1 MVVAIPGLIERASEF
16 TMSVFSAAHG
26 RRISL
31 GQLHAGQL
39 RAHWALQPHRY
50 KALRCGRR
58 FGKTEI
64 AKTWMAQ
71 GLVQGEEC
79 AWFAPQHMTW
89 SEVYSDLVQMLRP
102 TLDAS
107 SRTPPVIRLSNGGR
121 IDFWSLENSIAG
133 RGRRYRRIVIDEAA
147 FTRDGDNRS
156 DDSMMALWEK
166 GIKPTLFDY
175 GGEALV
181 CSNSAGRNP
190 DNFFNNIC
198 TDSQYGF
205 QEFHATTLDN
215 PLLPKRTRN
224 ESHEDWQARRTRF
237 HEDLRKDNDPLVYA
251 QEYLAEFV
259 DWSGVAFFSREKLLV
274 DNQPLPIP
282 ARCDAIFAVVDTAS
296 KTGTDNDATAVT
308 FFALDHIGRTP
319 LLILDWDIAQIE
331 GALLETWLPEAFA
344 RLEEF
349 ARLCH
354 ARRGSIGAFIE
365 DKNSG
370 TILLQ
375 QALRRQMPAQAIDSK
390 LTAMG
395 KDERAISVSGY
406 VHRELVKYT
415 DRAFEKTVIYKRRS
429 RNHLL
434 DQVESFRVGD
444 RDSDREDDLL
454 DTFCYG
460 IAVALGNREGF

>member
-1 MVVAIPGLIERASEF
+1 
-16 TMSVFSAAHG
+16 MSVPSTPHG

-31 GQLHAGQL
+31 GQLHQGQL
-39 RAHWALQPHRY
+39 KAHWALTPHRF
-50 KALRCGRR
+50 KVLRCGRR
-58 FGKTEI
+58 FGKTEF
-64 AKTWMAQ
+64 AKTWIAQ

-89 SEVYSDLVQMLRP
+89 SEVYLELAQMLRP
-102 TLDAS
+102 IVDAS
-107 SRTPPVIRLSNGGR
+107 SRAPPVIRLSNGGR
-121 IDFWSLENSIAG
+121 VDFWSLENPIAG
-133 RGRRYRRIVIDEAA
+133 RGRRYRRVVIDEAA
-147 FTRDGDNRS
+147 FTKDGDNRS
-156 DDSMMALWEK
+156 DDSMMARREK

-175 GGEALV
+175 GGAALV
-181 CSNSAGRNP
+181 CSNSAGKNP
-190 DNFFNNIC
+190 DNFFYNIC
-198 TDSQYGF
+198 TDPHYGF
-205 QEFHATTLDN
+205 HEFHATTLDN
-215 PLLPKRTRN
+215 LLLPKRAGN
-224 ESHEDWQARRTRF
+224 ESVEAWLARRARF
-237 HEDLRKDNDPLVYA
+237 HADLRKENDPLVYA

-274 DNQPLPIP
+274 ENQPLPIP
-282 ARCDAIFAVVDTAS
+282 TRCDAVFAVIDTAS

-308 FFALDHIGRTP
+308 FFAYDTLGRIS
-319 LLILDWDIAQIE
+319 LFILGWDVMQIE
-331 GALLETWLPEAFA
+331 GALLETWLPQVFA
-344 RLEEF
+344 RLEEL
-349 ARLCH
+349 ARQCG

-365 DKNSG
+365 DNNSG

-375 QALRRQMPAQAIDSK
+375 QALRRHMPARAIDSK

-415 DRAFEKTVIYKRRS
+415 NQAFEKMVIYKRHS

-434 DQVESFRVGD
+434 DQVESFRIGD

-460 IAVALGNREGF
+460 IALALGNSEGF

>member
-1 MVVAIPGLIERASEF
+1 
-16 TMSVFSAAHG
+16 MSVPSIARRH
-26 RRISL
+26 RISL

-39 RAHWALQPHRY
+39 KAHWALQPSRF

-58 FGKTEI
+58 FGKTEF
-64 AKTWMAQ
+64 AKTWIAQ
-71 GLVQGEEC
+71 GLVQGHEC

-89 SEVYSDLVQMLRP
+89 SEVYLDLAQVLGP
-102 TLDAS
+102 ILDSS
-107 SRTPPVIRLSNGGR
+107 SRSPPVIRLSNGGR
-121 IDFWSLENSIAG
+121 VDFWSLENSIAG
-133 RGRRYRRIVIDEAA
+133 RGRRYRRVVIDEAA
-147 FTRDGDNRS
+147 FAKDGDNRS

-190 DNFFNNIC
+190 DNFFYNIC
-198 TDSQYGF
+198 TDPQYGF
-205 QEFHATTLDN
+205 HEFHATTMDN

-224 ESHEDWQARRTRF
+224 ESHEDWNARRAAF
-237 HEDLRKDNDPLVYA
+237 HAELRNDNDPLVYA

-274 DNQPLPIP
+274 DNRPVPLP
-282 ARCDAIFAVVDTAS
+282 ARCGAVFAVIDTAS
-296 KTGTDNDATAVT
+296 KTGTDHDATAVT
-308 FFALDHIGRTP
+308 LFGVDRLGKFP
-319 LLILDWDIAQIE
+319 LLILDWSIAQIE
-331 GALLETWLPEAFA
+331 GAVLETWLPEVFQT
-344 RLEEF
+344 LEEL
-349 ARLCH
+349 ARLCR
-354 ARRGSIGAFIE
+354 ARNGSLGAFIE

-375 QALRRQMPAQAIDSK
+375 QAFRRQLPARAIDSK

-406 VHRELVKYT
+406 VHRGWVKYT
-415 DRAFEKTVIYKRRS
+415 DRAFDKTVVYKRRS

-434 DQVESFRVGD
+434 DQVEKFRVGD
-444 RDSDREDDLL
+444 RGNDREDDLL
-454 DTFCYG
+454 DTSCYG
-460 IAVALGNREGF
+460 IALALGNREGF

>member
-1 MVVAIPGLIERASEF
+1 MFVPSTAR
-16 TMSVFSAAHG
+16 G

-31 GQLHAGQL
+31 GQLHFGQSK
-39 RAHWALQPHRY
+39 AHWALRPYRF

-58 FGKTEI
+58 FGKTEF
-64 AKTWMAQ
+64 AKTWIAQ
-71 GLVQGEEC
+71 GLLQKEEC

-89 SEVYSDLVQMLRP
+89 SEVYLDLVQMLRP
-102 TLDAS
+102 ILDAS
-107 SRTPPVIRLSNGGR
+107 SRAPPVIRLSNGGR
-121 IDFWSLENSIAG
+121 IDFWSLENPIAG

-147 FTRDGDNRS
+147 FTKDGDNRS

-181 CSNSAGRNP
+181 CSNSAGKNP
-190 DNFFNNIC
+190 DNFFYNIC
-198 TDSQYGF
+198 TDPQYGF
-205 QEFHATTLDN
+205 HEFHATTMDN
-215 PLLPKRTRN
+215 PLLPKRVGN
-224 ESHEDWQARRTRF
+224 ESMEVWLARQARF
-237 HEDLRKDNDPLVYA
+237 HEDLSKDNDPLVYA

-274 DNQPLPIP
+274 ENQPLPLP
-282 ARCDAIFAVVDTAS
+282 TRCEAVFAVIDTAS

-308 FFALDHIGRTP
+308 FFAVDKVGKIP
-319 LLILDWDIAQIE
+319 LLILDWNIAQIE
-331 GALLETWLPEAFA
+331 GAVLETWLPEVFA
-344 RLEEF
+344 TLEEL
-349 ARLCH
+349 ARLCG

-375 QALRRQMPAQAIDSK
+375 QALRRQMPAHAIDSK
-390 LTAMG
+390 LTAVG

-406 VHRELVKYT
+406 VHREMVKYT
-415 DRAFEKTVIYKRRS
+415 DRAFEKTVIYKRHS

-444 RDSDREDDLL
+444 RESDREDDLL

-460 IAVALGNREGF
+460 IALALGNREGF

>member
-1 MVVAIPGLIERASEF
+1 MTVPSTAR
-16 TMSVFSAAHG
+16 G

-31 GQLHAGQL
+31 GQLHFGQSM
-39 RAHWALQPHRY
+39 AHWALQPHRF

-58 FGKTEI
+58 FGKTEF
-64 AKTWMAQ
+64 AKTWIAQ
-71 GLVQGEEC
+71 GLLQGEEC
-79 AWFAPQHMTW
+79 GWFAPQHMTW
-89 SEVYSDLVQMLRP
+89 TEVYLDLAQMLRP
-102 TLDAS
+102 IVDAS
-107 SRTPPVIRLSNGGR
+107 SRAPPVIRLSNGGR
-121 IDFWSLENSIAG
+121 IDFWSLENPIAG

-147 FTRDGDNRS
+147 FTKDGDNRS
-156 DDSMMALWEK
+156 DDSMTAHWEK

-190 DNFFNNIC
+190 DNFFYNIC
-198 TDSQYGF
+198 TDRQYGF
-205 QEFHATTLDN
+205 HEFHATTLDN
-215 PLLPKRTRN
+215 PLLPKRARN
-224 ESHEDWQARRTRF
+224 ESLEDWNARRARF
-237 HEDLRKDNDPLVYA
+237 HEDLRNDNDPLVYA

-274 DNQPLPIP
+274 ENQPLPLP
-282 ARCDAIFAVVDTAS
+282 ARCDAVFAVIDTAS

-308 FFALDHIGRTP
+308 FFAVNRIGRTL
-319 LLILDWDIAQIE
+319 LLILDWDVTQIE
-331 GALLETWLPEAFA
+331 GAMLETWLPQVFA
-344 RLEEF
+344 RLEEL
-349 ARLCH
+349 ARLCR

-375 QALRRQMPAQAIDSK
+375 QALRRQMPAHAIDSK

-415 DRAFEKTVIYKRRS
+415 EPAFEKTVIYKRRS

-434 DQVESFRVGD
+434 DQVESFRIGD
-444 RDSDREDDLL
+444 RESDREDDLL

-460 IAVALGNREGF
+460 IALALGNSDGF